1 MCDDAIDVFDATRSM
16 WSFPQAIK
24 TYTYEYGE
32 PLKIIDAEPKPH
44 SYPEHEHLVVK
55 SKARRSTRGGSGKP
69 PEIIYNLYSK
79 RHRAQGHIWQQKWG
93 VAYPTHGL
101 NVDKLK
107 ACADNP
113 KNAWGSSITGTSDQV
128 NARTYQQYQD
138 LYAAVDVDETSCI
151 SIRKANLKVNGASL
165 LFRYMH
171 SFRT

>member
-79 RHRAQGHIWQQKWG
+79 VKLGGDKGHRWDLKKGI
-93 VAYPTHGL
+93 AYPTHGL

-128 NARTYQQYQD
+128 NARTSSS
-138 LYAAVDVDETSCI
+138 T
-151 SIRKANLKVNGASL
+151 
-165 LFRYMH
+165 
-171 SFRT
+171 RTCMPPSTWMTRP

>member
-113 KNAWGSSITGTSDQV
+113 QNKWGSSFTGTLEQV
-128 NARTYQQYQD
+128 DAQTPQQYEA
-138 LYAAVDVDETSCI
+138 LYTAVGADATTKI
-151 SIRKANLKVNGASL
+151 SIRQANLKVNGAYL
-165 LFRYMH
+165 LFRYMR
-171 SFRT
+171 SFPT